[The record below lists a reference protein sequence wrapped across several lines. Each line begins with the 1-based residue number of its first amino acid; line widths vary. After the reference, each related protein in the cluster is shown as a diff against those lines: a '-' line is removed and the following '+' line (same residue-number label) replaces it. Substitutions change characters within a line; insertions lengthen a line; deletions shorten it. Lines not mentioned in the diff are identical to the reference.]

1 MTANA
6 LTALVVEDN
15 EEIAFLLRFLLER
28 ERYHVESAND
38 GRAAEAAIARIAPPS
53 LVVLDIMLPYVDGFQ
68 IVQGLRARAGWET
81 VPVIMMTAKSQ
92 ESDIVRALDAGA
104 SDYIVKPFQ
113 PNEFLAR
120 VRRLVKVAAA

>member
-6 LTALVVEDN
+6 LTALVVEDK